1 MLNYGQN
8 QYLKTQVAT
17 VNNLQLVVLLYEGA
31 IKYLRQAE
39 EGIEEKNIEKRN
51 NNIQRALDIIDE
63 LKNALNL
70 SQGGEIAR
78 SLLALYLFMNNHLM
92 MANIKNEAGKI
103 QEVCKM
109 LSSLK
114 DAWQAVAS
122 QPDLKKHLTE
132 STRPSGIRI

>member
-109 LSSLK
+109 LSTLK
-114 DAWQAVAS
+114 EAWQSVAS
-122 QPDLKKHLTE
+122 QPDLKKHISE